1 MTHLFLFDRRSSYYW
16 LCNAL
21 DIYCPVQWEYGRLN
35 LSYTVVSKRKIGKLI
50 SEEIVRWE
58 VAYFS
63 CCCVTCTQVRLVW
76 IVNCPLASTILTQV
90 LQVININ
97 PLLTKPNTAS
107 TEKRMSKIKKVI
119 TKRECTLIV
128 NQILITNS
136 VGKYMEIWVEN
147 LCVDIGGL
155 KGYLNCQSGVRMR
168 KKAENYFEGVFNY
181 WSKSEF
187 WFTSSSEVQ
196 SKPHFMDTHLIWTH
210 HLYRQ

>member
-50 SEEIVRWE
+50 SEGIVRWE

-63 CCCVTCTQVRLVW
+63 CCCVTCTQVTLAW
-76 IVNCPLASTILTQV
+76 IVNCPLASTILTKSFKWSAST
-90 LQVININ
+90 
-97 PLLTKPNTAS
+97 LLTKP
-107 TEKRMSKIKKVI
+107 IQYKK
-119 TKRECTLIV
+119 KKSWAKLRKGHQRENTLIL
-128 NQILITNS
+128 NQIFLTNS

-155 KGYLNCQSGVRMR
+155 KGLL
-168 KKAENYFEGVFNY
+168 KL
-181 WSKSEF
+181 SE
-187 WFTSSSEVQ
+187 WG
-196 SKPHFMDTHLIWTH
+196 
-210 HLYRQ
+210 